1 MAEENKEIVIE
12 GETGGEEKEQ
22 ETSPME
28 EDGYYVEDKSC
39 QTEQDEV
46 QEVTSYLLLYQ
57 FVFF

>member
-46 QEVTSYLLLYQ
+46 QEVTSHLLLYQ
-57 FVFF
+57 FFF